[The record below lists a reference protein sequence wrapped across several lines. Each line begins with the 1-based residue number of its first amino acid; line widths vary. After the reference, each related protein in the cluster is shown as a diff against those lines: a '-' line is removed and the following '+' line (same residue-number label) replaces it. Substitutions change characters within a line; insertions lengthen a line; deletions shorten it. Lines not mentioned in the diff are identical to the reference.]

1 MPATLADIDDFHRFA
16 ANEVR
21 DASRSIEFNDLVRAW
36 LRQRERD
43 DVNAIIRQGMLD
55 IAAGRGMPA
64 DEFNQLM
71 REKYGLGPA

>member
-21 DASRSIEFNDLVRAW
+21 DTSRSIEFNDLVRAW

-43 DVNAIIRQGMLD
+43 EVNATIRQGLRD
-55 IAAGRGMPA
+55 IEA
-64 DEFNQLM
+64 
-71 REKYGLGPA
+71 GLGRPAREVMEELRVQYGIPE